1 MDFYEFIEQCK
12 ANGLTAEEA
21 SREWADA
28 CEEKRQAFYDSYYS
42 DPYVVCGAIQQDTID
57 MYRRER

>member
-1 MDFYEFIEQCK
+1 MDFYEFVEECK
-12 ANGLTAEEA
+12 ANGLTADEA
-21 SREWADA
+21 MNEWSIAL
-28 CEEKRQAFYDSYYS
+28 EEKRNSFFESYYS

>member
-1 MDFYEFIEQCK
+1 MDFYEFIEDCK
-12 ANGLTAEEA
+12 ANGLSAEEA
-21 SREWADA
+21 ENEWAVA
-28 CEEKRQAFYDSYYS
+28 REERRQAFYESYYS